1 VLSPHSRLRNLAPYL
16 LLTGSGIF
24 AYAQTPAAP
33 APATPPA
40 AQNTAEMTTR
50 DATPTFSTGVN
61 LVLVPVVVRDKN
73 GHAIG
78 NLHKEDFQLFD
89 KGKLQFISKFSIET
103 PQAPLMV
110 PDNSVQ
116 TDAEGKVKEPQPAD
130 APKTAAIAT
139 RFVAWLF
146 DDMHISAADL
156 LQARLAATKELGESL
171 EPGTRAG
178 IYTTSGRNT
187 VEFTDDHDALV
198 KGMNGILPSPTF
210 AATNS
215 PDCPDISYYQ
225 ADLMMNKHD
234 SQAIQAA
241 GAEWLVCNPPPPEAT
256 TAAALAAYSAQALPI
271 VMQYAQRAYD
281 IGDRDTRVT
290 LDTLEALVKRMSR
303 LPGSRTVV
311 LASPGFYLSI
321 DHRQLETDL
330 MDKAIHAN
338 VTISTLDARGVY
350 VIIPGGD
357 ASTPNGPGTGNDL
370 IAQLA
375 NDVAS
380 ANQDVLRELAD
391 ATGGSFFHNSN
402 DLKEGFKQIAM
413 QPEFIYVLGFT
424 PQNMKLDGSMHA
436 LKVSLTKDAMKN
448 TPGLQMQARRD
459 YFAPRHAADPVQQAK
474 EEVED
479 AFFSRDQINDLPI
492 SLNTQFFKIAE
503 FKARL
508 TILARVDVKHL
519 RFRKA
524 DGRNNNTLTIL
535 GGVFDH
541 NGNYVTGNQK
551 IVDMKF
557 KDQTL
562 DSLPET
568 GVTIKSNLEI
578 PSGSYVVR
586 LVVRDS
592 EGQLMSAQN
601 SVVEIP

>member
-1 VLSPHSRLRNLAPYL
+1 MS
-16 LLTGSGIF
+16 
-24 AYAQTPAAP
+24 
-33 APATPPA
+33 
-40 AQNTAEMTTR
+40 TR

-73 GHAIG
+73 GHAVG

-103 PQAPLMV
+103 PQAPLVV
-110 PDNSVQ
+110 PDTSVQ
-116 TDAEGKVKEPQPAD
+116 TDAEGNVKEPLPAG
-130 APKTAAIAT
+130 APKTAAIPT

-146 DDMHISAADL
+146 DDMHISAGDL
-156 LQARLAATKELGESL
+156 LQARTAASKELGESL

-178 IYTTSGRNT
+178 IFTTSGRNT
-187 VEFTDDHDALV
+187 VDFTDDHEALV
-198 KGMNGILPSPTF
+198 KGMNGILPSPTN

-215 PDCPDISYYQ
+215 GDCPDISYYQ
-225 ADLMMNKHD
+225 ADLMMNQHD
-234 SQAIQAA
+234 LQATQAA
-241 GAEWLVCNPPPPEAT
+241 QAEWGVCNPPPLGAT
-256 TAAALAAYSAQALPI
+256 PAQAQAWGAQSLQI

-290 LDTLEALVKRMSR
+290 LDTLSVLVKRMSR
-303 LPGSRTVV
+303 LPGSRTIV
-311 LASPGFYLSI
+311 LASPGFYLTI

-338 VTISTLDARGVY
+338 ITISTLDARGVY

-357 ASTPNGPGTGNDL
+357 ASTPNGPGTGNNQ
-370 IAQLA
+370 IAQME

-413 QPEFIYVLGFT
+413 QPEFIYVLGFS

-436 LKVSLTKDAMKN
+436 LKVSLTKDALKN
-448 TPGLQMQARRD
+448 VAGLQVQARRD
-459 YFAPRHAADPVQQAK
+459 YFAPRHATDPVQQAK
-474 EEVED
+474 EEVEE

-503 FKARL
+503 YKARL

-541 NGNYVTGNQK
+541 NGNYITGNQK

-557 KDQTL
+557 RDQTL
-562 DSLPET
+562 DALPET

-578 PSGSYVVR
+578 ASGSYVVR

>member
-1 VLSPHSRLRNLAPYL
+1 VLSARSRLRSLAPFL
-16 LLTGSGIF
+16 LIASPGIF
-24 AYAQTPAAP
+24 AQTPTSP
-33 APATPPA
+33 APASPA
-40 AQNTAEMTTR
+40 LAQNAAEITTR
-50 DATPTFSTGVN
+50 DATPTFTSGVN

-73 GHAIG
+73 GHAVG

-89 KGKLQFISKFSIET
+89 KGKLQVISKFSIET

-110 PDNSVQ
+110 PDTSIQ
-116 TDAEGKVKEPQPAD
+116 TDAEGNAKEPQPAG

-146 DDMHISAADL
+146 DDMHISAGDL
-156 LQARLAATKELGESL
+156 LQARQAATKELGESL

-178 IYTTSGRNT
+178 IFTTSGRNT

-198 KGMNGILPSPTF
+198 KGMNGILPSPTLD
-210 AATNS
+210 AGS

-234 SQAIQAA
+234 PQATQAA
-241 GAEWLVCNPPPPEAT
+241 QAEWLACNPPPSQAT
-256 TAAALAAYSAQALPI
+256 PAQAQQYAAQSGPI

-290 LDTLEALVKRMSR
+290 LDTLQTVVKRMSR

-311 LASPGFYLSI
+311 LASPGFFLSI

-338 VTISTLDARGVY
+338 VTISTLDARGLY

-357 ASTPNGPGTGNDL
+357 ASTPPGPGTGNNQ
-370 IAQLA
+370 IAQMA

-424 PQNMKLDGSMHA
+424 PQNMKLDGSMHS
-436 LKVSLTKDAMKN
+436 LKVSLTKDASRN
-448 TPGLQMQARRD
+448 ASGLELQARRD
-459 YFAPRHAADPVQQAK
+459 YFAPRHATDPVQQAK
-474 EEVED
+474 EEVEG

-492 SLNTQFFKIAE
+492 SLNTQFFKIGDY
-503 FKARL
+503 KARL
-508 TILARVDVKHL
+508 TILARVDVKHM

-551 IVDMKF
+551 IVDLKF

-562 DSLPET
+562 DTLPET

-578 PSGSYVVR
+578 ASGSYVVR

>member
-1 VLSPHSRLRNLAPYL
+1 
-16 LLTGSGIF
+16 
-24 AYAQTPAAP
+24 
-33 APATPPA
+33 
-40 AQNTAEMTTR
+40 MTTR

-73 GHAIG
+73 GHAVG

-89 KGKLQFISKFSIET
+89 KGKVQFISKFSIET
-103 PQAPLMV
+103 PQAPLVV
-110 PDNSVQ
+110 PDTSIQ
-116 TDAEGKVKEPQPAD
+116 TDAEGNVKGPQLAG

-146 DDMHISAADL
+146 DDMHISVGDL

-178 IYTTSGRNT
+178 IFTTSGRNT

-198 KGMNGILPSPTF
+198 KGMNGILPSPTV
-210 AATNS
+210 AAGAAE
-215 PDCPDISYYQ
+215 CPDVSYYQ
-225 ADLMMNKHD
+225 ADLIINKHD
-234 SQAIQAA
+234 PQALQAA
-241 GAEWLVCNPPPPEAT
+241 EAEWLNCNPPPPQAT
-256 TAAALAAYSAQALPI
+256 SGADVQAYLAQNTQTIYLT
-271 VMQYAQRAYD
+271 AQRAYD

-290 LDTLEALVKRMSR
+290 LDTLEVLVKRMSR
-303 LPGSRTVV
+303 LPGSRTIV

-338 VTISTLDARGVY
+338 ITISTLDARGVY

-357 ASTPNGPGTGNDL
+357 ASTPNGPGTGNNQ
-370 IAQLA
+370 IAQMA

-436 LKVSLTKDAMKN
+436 LKVSLTKDAIKN
-448 TPGLQMQARRD
+448 ASGLQLQARRD
-459 YFAPRHAADPVQQAK
+459 YFAPRHATDPVQRAK
-474 EEVED
+474 EEVEE

-503 FKARL
+503 YKARL

-562 DSLPET
+562 DTLPET

-578 PSGSYVVR
+578 SSGSYVVR

>member
-1 VLSPHSRLRNLAPYL
+1 MRNPAPYL
-16 LLTGSGIF
+16 LLVGAGIF
-24 AYAQTPAAP
+24 ANAQTPP
-33 APATPPA
+33 

-73 GHAIG
+73 GHAVG

-110 PDNSVQ
+110 PDTSVQ
-116 TDAEGKVKEPQPAD
+116 TDAEGNVKEPLPAG
-130 APKTAAIAT
+130 APKTAAIPT

-146 DDMHISAADL
+146 DDVHISAGDL
-156 LQARLAATKELGESL
+156 LQTRQAATKELSESL

-198 KGMNGILPSPTF
+198 KGLNGILPS
-210 AATNS
+210 ATYAGTS
-215 PDCPDISYYQ
+215 APDCPDISYYQ
-225 ADLMMNKHD
+225 ADLMINKHD
-234 SQAIQAA
+234 AQAIQAA
-241 GAEWLVCNPPPPEAT
+241 GSEWLICNPPGPGAT
-256 TAAALAAYSAQALPI
+256 TPAAVQQYSAQALPI

-281 IGDRDTRVT
+281 IGDRDTRVS
-290 LDTLEALVKRMSR
+290 LDTLDVLVKRMSR
-303 LPGSRTVV
+303 LPGSRTIV

-357 ASTPNGPGTGNDL
+357 ASTPNGPGTGNN
-370 IAQLA
+370 QLA
-375 NDVAS
+375 QMANDLAT

-413 QPEFIYVLGFT
+413 QPEFIYVLGFS
-424 PQNMKLDGSMHA
+424 PQNMKFDGSMHS
-436 LKVSLTKDAMKN
+436 LKVSLTKDANKN
-448 TPGLQMQARRD
+448 FSGLQLQARRD
-459 YFAPRHAADPVQQAK
+459 YFAPRHATDPVQQAK
-474 EEVED
+474 EEVEE

-578 PSGSYVVR
+578 ASGSYVVR

>member
-1 VLSPHSRLRNLAPYL
+1 
-16 LLTGSGIF
+16 
-24 AYAQTPAAP
+24 
-33 APATPPA
+33 
-40 AQNTAEMTTR
+40 MTTR

-73 GHAIG
+73 GHAVG

-103 PQAPLMV
+103 PQAPLVV
-110 PDNSVQ
+110 PDTSVQ
-116 TDAEGKVKEPQPAD
+116 TDAEGKVKEPQPAG
-130 APKTAAIAT
+130 AAKTAAIPT

-146 DDMHISAADL
+146 DDMHISAGDL
-156 LQARLAATKELGESL
+156 LQARQAATKELGESL

-178 IYTTSGRNT
+178 IFTTSGRNT

-198 KGMNGILPSPTF
+198 KGMTGILPTPTL
-210 AATNS
+210 AAANS

-225 ADLMMNKHD
+225 ADLIMNQHD
-234 SQAIQAA
+234 LQATQAA
-241 GAEWLVCNPPPPEAT
+241 QAEWGVCNPPPTGASPAQV
-256 TAAALAAYSAQALPI
+256 AAWGQQSGPI

-290 LDTLEALVKRMSR
+290 LDTLEKLVKRMSR
-303 LPGSRTVV
+303 LPGSRTIV
-311 LASPGFYLSI
+311 LASPGFYLTI

-357 ASTPNGPGTGNDL
+357 ASTPNGPSTGNNQ
-370 IAQLA
+370 IAQMA

-413 QPEFIYVLGFT
+413 QPEFIYVLGFS

-436 LKVSLTKDAMKN
+436 LKVSLTKDALKN
-448 TPGLQMQARRD
+448 ASGLQVQARRD
-459 YFAPRHAADPVQQAK
+459 YFAPRHATDPIQQAK
-474 EEVED
+474 EEVEE

-541 NGNYVTGNQK
+541 NGNYITGNQK
-551 IVDMKF
+551 VVDMKF

-562 DSLPET
+562 DALPET

-578 PSGSYVVR
+578 ASGSYVVR